1 MQEGGGSS
9 KEWGAENYQN
19 CGFRPGK
26 DRRRRQVDRQGLD
39 RWMGWG
45 RWRASPASLG
55 MFGCVSKKVVVR
67 GEDERLLVPEEE
79 GRE

>member
-1 MQEGGGSS
+1 
-9 KEWGAENYQN
+9 
-19 CGFRPGK
+19 
-26 DRRRRQVDRQGLD
+26 
-39 RWMGWG
+39 MGWG